1 MNKLNQQAIDEAK
14 KLIELHGWE
23 LEDEPE
29 GYLFDLVA
37 RESGNIYHFVQC
49 DTCKTVL
56 DSVLNCE
63 ISEFGD
69 SVDEWCAKN
78 CNTWIDYVKLFDTVH
93 VIMVDKMRTAVR
105 ANLAYFV
112 AEQG

>member
-37 RESGNIYHFVQC
+37 RESGNIYHFIYCGV
-49 DTCKTVL
+49 CKTIL
-56 DSVLNCE
+56 EATLNCK
-63 ISEFGD
+63 IFEFME
-69 SVDEWCAKN
+69 SVEKWCEKN
-78 CNTWIDYVKLFDTVH
+78 CTWVDYVRIFDTVH
-93 VIMVDKMRTAVR
+93 AVIPEENPIAVR